1 MINSFQSS
9 RFARAGAEGAR
20 AAFEGSTNAR
30 EGCEEP
36 PMRGRDETG
45 HRSPPSH
52 RPPTRTTARW
62 KFKPWFLP
70 RQERRK
76 SGQMQAH
83 IFTGTEF
90 NCWQIPL
97 NHYVVCCAVIIVFIF
112 NWNVD
117 HHPKGR
123 RRDNRVKV
131 QTSRR
136 ILLIFI
142 VFVFE
147 SILKLVTLIVSSD
160 KSSSV
165 YAGLLHTQRQRPLF
179 QIWSNPIFTGPQI
192 QNAKKTQHMLYF

>member
-1 MINSFQSS
+1 M
-9 RFARAGAEGAR
+9 
-20 AAFEGSTNAR
+20 
-30 EGCEEP
+30 P
-36 PMRGRDETG
+36 GRDVRSRQWEGGTRRDRGAHRPTG
-45 HRSPPSH
+45 HPPV
-52 RPPTRTTARW
+52 PLL
-62 KFKPWFLP
+62 KPWFLP

-76 SGQMQAH
+76 SGQMQAN

-123 RRDNRVKV
+123 RRDNRVEV

>member
-1 MINSFQSS
+1 MGNCSKVSKLSFFKSS
-9 RFARAGAEGAR
+9 RAEEFSFKSSLFMRFAYFPPPLGGNL
-20 AAFEGSTNAR
+20 GNAR
-30 EGCEEP
+30 KKIFFSQEGFP
-36 PMRGRDETG
+36 
-45 HRSPPSH
+45 
-52 RPPTRTTARW
+52 
-62 KFKPWFLP
+62 
-70 RQERRK
+70 
-76 SGQMQAH
+76 
-83 IFTGTEF
+83 
-90 NCWQIPL
+90 
-97 NHYVVCCAVIIVFIF
+97 YVVCCAVIIVFIF

-123 RRDNRVKV
+123 RRDNRVEV

-192 QNAKKTQHMLYF
+192 QNAKKTQHLLYFLKACDSTITKWHSGVSNLNLNI